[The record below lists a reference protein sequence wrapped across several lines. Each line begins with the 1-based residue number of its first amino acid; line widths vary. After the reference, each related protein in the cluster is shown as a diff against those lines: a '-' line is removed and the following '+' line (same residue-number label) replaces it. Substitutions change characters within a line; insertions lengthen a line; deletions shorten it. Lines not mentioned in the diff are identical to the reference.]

1 MAAENDDVEVESGGV
16 DEQAE
21 RLTQQVRDKVKAAKK
36 EEEAAEEADD
46 SSDDEGDDDAEV
58 ETDDDPSPTRR
69 EKRQNRWREM
79 QEAREQAERRA
90 EAAMAAQ
97 QQMMQQ
103 ILAMQQPQQPQA
115 DPRESYNK
123 TYLETEKALIR
134 LRGQYSQRAQ
144 AYAQAGHDM
153 PDSEVED
160 FIVRQQELEF
170 RKQEAYSELYVQKN
184 NFRQDPR
191 AQQVQTEL
199 AVLKATHAD
208 VFANKAAAL
217 HVNYAYQ
224 RMIHAEGAPDSIVTA
239 QKAVEEARRVVL
251 KQSTTQKPS
260 QGTKAKFTSQSTGA
274 GGAARAGGTPV
285 IRIGKEGERMAD
297 AALPHIKD
305 DKKRYE
311 TWGKMMFAKDRER
324 KASRT

>member
-1 MAAENDDVEVESGGV
+1 MAADNDDVEVESGSV

-21 RLTQQVRDKVKAAKK
+21 RLTQQVRDKVKAVKK
-36 EEEAAEEADD
+36 EEADKEEPEETDD
-46 SSDDEGDDDAEV
+46 DGDDDAEV

-90 EAAMAAQ
+90 DAAMAAQ

-103 ILAMQQPQQPQA
+103 LMAMQQPREPQV
-115 DPRESYNK
+115 DPQESFNK
-123 TYLETEKALIR
+123 TYNQTEYELIE
-134 LRGQYSQRAQ
+134 LRGMYSQRAQ
-144 AYAQAGHDM
+144 EYAQAGQRM
-153 PDSEVED
+153 PREEIDH
-160 FIVRQQELEF
+160 FIGKQRELELK
-170 RKQEAYSELYVQKN
+170 KQQAWSDLYVTQN

-251 KQSTTQKPS
+251 KQAATQKPS